1 MLTYQRSLLINCA
14 IEAIDEA
21 VTETVIFNTEKQVEI
36 LQKATPK
43 VLTNEDEVDDYDKID
58 AIGHSTSLMF
68 LVRSFGVKLY
78 KKGWKNLN
86 AIERF
91 MAE

>member
-36 LQKATPK
+36 LQKASK
-43 VLTNEDEVDDYDKID
+43 FSI
-58 AIGHSTSLMF
+58 STEE
-68 LVRSFGVKLY
+68 KY
-78 KKGWKNLN
+78 N
-86 AIERF
+86 
-91 MAE
+91 